1 MPVTTKVGAA
11 RVGGPKP
18 CRSFSYQNLP
28 EPSRVQAGV
37 RYREFKLVSVAI
49 IARVR
54 AFWWLLRMDSGVTG
68 VKPPQR
74 NVSGTVD
81 IRRVREIKS
90 GFRRLPGTAT
100 RELPFRWAVVNTDAR
115 CWFAWLPA

>member
-37 RYREFKLVSVAI
+37 RYREFKLVSVVI

-68 VKPPQR
+68 VKACPPQGCFR
-74 NVSGTVD
+74 HGGFPACVARATTCWDYVARVGTLQDEV
-81 IRRVREIKS
+81 
-90 GFRRLPGTAT
+90 T
-100 RELPFRWAVVNTDAR
+100 
-115 CWFAWLPA
+115 